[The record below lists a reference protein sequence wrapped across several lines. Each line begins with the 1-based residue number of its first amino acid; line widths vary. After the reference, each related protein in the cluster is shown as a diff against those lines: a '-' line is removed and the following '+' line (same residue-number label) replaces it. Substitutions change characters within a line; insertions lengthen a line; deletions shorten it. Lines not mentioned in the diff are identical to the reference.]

1 MDSKLA
7 YFTRTYVRGFVA
19 TRPFIPTF
27 MFIIMF
33 TFVVFSRQL
42 TLPFPHSWNIDVN
55 LDRELFGLIPRY
67 IAWPNAA
74 YNRNQNLSSILFH
87 KGLLQSKIPYNVY
100 SCTIII
106 NNYDNIGIWEYN
118 VVYISA

>member
-19 TRPFIPTF
+19 TRPFVPTF

-42 TLPFPHSWNIDVN
+42 TLPFPYSWNTDVN
-55 LDRELFGLIPRY
+55 LDRELFGLY
-67 IAWPNAA
+67 SSL
-74 YNRNQNLSSILFH
+74 YNTTHL
-87 KGLLQSKIPYNVY
+87 
-100 SCTIII
+100 
-106 NNYDNIGIWEYN
+106 
-118 VVYISA
+118 